1 MNELQFD
8 ISYNDQSE
16 SYFQP
21 VFSSFLFSHVLKILL
36 IVFPQLA
43 QLHTLTTNSVCQ
55 YNYTRSTVYFS
66 FPDLWQN
73 PATVVQASPV
83 SIWEVLESREQ
94 LVLVVAVTV
103 NIFWSSNIQCQKILQ
118 IIIINLAVAI
128 KKTDILNL
136 FMTALPKIVY
146 RMCPAHSFV
155 EW

>member
-55 YNYTRSTVYFS
+55 YNYSYYVYGLLLFS
-66 FPDLWQN
+66 RLV
-73 PATVVQASPV
+73 T
-83 SIWEVLESREQ
+83 ESRDCGSSLTGQ
-94 LVLVVAVTV
+94 HLRSIGITRATS
-103 NIFWSSNIQCQKILQ
+103 ISGSSNSKLF
-118 IIIINLAVAI
+118 LVI
-128 KKTDILNL
+128 KYIMSKNFTNYYYKLSSGHKEDR
-136 FMTALPKIVY
+136 Y
-146 RMCPAHSFV
+146 S
-155 EW
+155 